1 VAGLKQ
7 LGRRPGARLGQRF
20 ARLLKSLAAVSGAAG
35 VVFIALQC
43 LWWFQNGYWTPKTL
57 FDLWLWLGNSYS
69 IHASSGSDRILLW
82 VLDLPL
88 GGALI
93 ASALILLLAGRAL
106 DP

>member
-1 VAGLKQ
+1 MTPRAQPNRRGVRLGPR
-7 LGRRPGARLGQRF
+7 LGRT
-20 ARLLKSLAAVSGAAG
+20 LKSLAALSGAAG

-43 LWWFQNGYWTPKTL
+43 LWWFQDGYWTPKTL

-69 IHASSGSDRILLW
+69 ISASSGSERILLW

-88 GGALI
+88 GASLI

-106 DP
+106 AP